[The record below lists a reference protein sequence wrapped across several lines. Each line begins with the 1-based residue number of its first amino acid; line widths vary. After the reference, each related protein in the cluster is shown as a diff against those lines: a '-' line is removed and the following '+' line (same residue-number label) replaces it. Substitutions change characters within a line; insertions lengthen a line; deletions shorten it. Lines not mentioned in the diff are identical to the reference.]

1 MSKKIVMIG
10 NNSGGM
16 YDFRHELIA
25 ELLRNEYDVTA
36 LTPFDSNVDDLKKL
50 GIQLIETPINRR
62 GINPIEDLKLFRL
75 YKGLLKEQQPDLV
88 ITYTIKPN
96 VYGGF
101 ACRLLKIPYVA
112 NITGLGTAFQREDML
127 KKLVTLMYKVG
138 LKKAKTV
145 FFENIENRQIFIDN
159 HIIKKEQACLLN
171 GAGVNLEHYQVAEY
185 PADTD
190 STRFLFIGRVMQEK
204 GIDELFEAMRK
215 LRQDGVNCSLDILG
229 GYEEDYQA
237 TIEQYEAE
245 GWLHYHGYQE
255 DVRPFIANCHC
266 FVLPSWHEGMA
277 NTNLE
282 CAASGR
288 PVITSDIHG
297 CLEAVE
303 DGVTGF
309 LCERQNTDSLYEV
322 MKKFTELSFEQRQDM
337 GLAGHKRMEDAFDKK
352 KVVERTLIKLFEE
365 NDITQK
371 YL

>member
-1 MSKKIVMIG
+1 MSKKVVVIG

-25 ELLRNEYDVTA
+25 KLLENDCDITV
-36 LTPFDSNVDDLKKL
+36 LTPFDTQLDKLEALK
-50 GIQLIETPINRR
+50 IQLIETSINRR

-75 YKGLLKEQQPDLV
+75 YKSILKKQQPDLV

-112 NITGLGTAFQREDML
+112 NITGLGTAFQKEGLL
-127 KKLVTLMYKVG
+127 KSLVTVMYKVG

-145 FFENIENRQIFIDN
+145 FFENIENQQIFIDN
-159 HIIKKEQACLLN
+159 NIIEKEQACLLN
-171 GAGVNLEHYQVAEY
+171 GAGVNLEHYQVTEY
-185 PADTD
+185 PVDTD
-190 STRFLFIGRVMQEK
+190 TTRFLFIGRVMREK
-204 GIDELFEAMRK
+204 GVDELFEAMRR
-215 LRQDGVNCSLDILG
+215 LRQDCVNCSLDILG
-229 GYEEDYQA
+229 SYEEDYEA
-237 TIEQYEAE
+237 IIKQYEIE

-288 PVITSDIHG
+288 PVITSNIHG

-303 DGVTGF
+303 DGVSGY
-309 LCERQNTDSLYEV
+309 LCEKQNVDSLYDA
-322 MKKFTELSFEQRQDM
+322 MKKFTELSFEQRQVM
-337 GLAGHKRMEDAFDKK
+337 GLAGRKRMEDVFDKK
-352 KVVERTLIKLFEE
+352 AVVEATMKKL
-365 NDITQK
+365 
-371 YL
+371 